1 MNRWPVSLQLPV
13 QWGDMDSFQ
22 HVNNVS
28 YLRWFESARIA
39 YFERA
44 GILERMA
51 SERVGPILARQTID
65 YRLPL
70 QYPDTLRV
78 ATTVI
83 KLGKTS
89 FTMGLRMRSRAQ
101 GRAIAAEGE
110 SVVVMM
116 DYRAG
121 RKIQLWEELRR
132 RIEELE
138 ASAPETPPWD
148 ADA

>member
-1 MNRWPVSLQLPV
+1 MNRWPVTVELPV
-13 QWGDMDSFQ
+13 QWGDMDSFA
-22 HVNNVS
+22 HVNNVV

-51 SERVGPILARQTID
+51 TERVGPILARQTID

-121 RKIQLWEELRR
+121 RKVQLWEELRR

-148 ADA
+148 TDA